1 MFVFE
6 FWLTYEKVSVIISF
20 GRVCK
25 LVIIVQ
31 SGNKMGSMLTN
42 LYTLF

>member
-6 FWLTYEKVSVIISF
+6 FWLTHEKVSAIISF

-25 LVIIVQ
+25 LVIFVQ
-31 SGNKMGSMLTN
+31 QGKKGVVC
-42 LYTLF
+42 

>member
-6 FWLTYEKVSVIISF
+6 FWLTHEKVSLIISF
-20 GRVCK
+20 GSVCK
-25 LVIIVQ
+25 LVIFF
-31 SGNKMGSMLTN
+31 NKEKMGCLLTN